1 MQIQLLSG
9 TPTPGLREYKAGSE
23 MNDQISELQ
32 QERLGVLIGLKID
45 WKNTGEK
52 LRWGYL
58 NTASLKNRGLS
69 DRQIA
74 DLKSKLVQAEGV
86 YSKLGGDRKDF
97 ARAIVEGHGNRDQ
110 IVKPDKASLGE
121 ISVRE
126 EERILLTSPAQLL
139 LDLKSASGLGSLDS
153 NQNADAFARA
163 GTTLSK
169 ISQIAS
175 GVSTITGTLS
185 TITQKEETAN
195 ANIDQA
201 PGVQQ
206 AGLDV
211 TTLGSWIGEHR
222 RAMMAGGALLL
233 AGLFITQMKHS
244 EEDPGRRPKAGRKL
258 NSKLNRTRKQPTRNK
273 RGNKRKSKSSA
284 LGIIELS

>member
-9 TPTPGLREYKAGSE
+9 TPTPGLREYTVHSE
-23 MNDQISELQ
+23 MNDQNSAQQ

-58 NTASLKNRGLS
+58 KTASLKNRGLS

-110 IVKPDKASLGE
+110 IVKPEDKSLGE

-139 LDLKSASGLGSLDS
+139 LDLKSAAGLGSIDN
-153 NQNADAFARA
+153 NQNADAFAKA

-185 TITQKEETAN
+185 TITQKEETVN
-195 ANIDQA
+195 ANIDQS

-222 RAMMAGGALLL
+222 KAMMAGGALLL
-233 AGLFITQMKHS
+233 AGFFITQMKHS
-244 EEDPGRRPKAGRKL
+244 DEDPGRRPKAGKHI
-258 NSKLNRTRKQPTRNK
+258 KRTPKQPTRK
-273 RGNKRKSKSSA
+273 TKGKKRKSKSSA